1 MENLAVV
8 IPNNAANLQ
17 LPDPMLRD
25 YYRDE
30 EQRIYWVDGE
40 IDSSLLDLV
49 KMIMHCNKEDKDKP
63 VEERMPI
70 KVFIDSPGG
79 DVQALYTTIKAIEIS
94 KTPVYT
100 INYCGAYS
108 AAAILLTA
116 GHKRFALPG
125 TSAMFHRGSCYY
137 GGEQSVVE
145 SMKKYFDALD
155 KKVDDCILE
164 MFSDFKRLENTPVKF
179 TCDCSKEKFENGL
192 KSLKKEELQKILE
205 EDKQIEVMCNFCSEK
220 YLFNEDEIK
229 KIIEK

>member
-1 MENLAVV
+1 MNMDGLVV
-8 IPNNAANLQ
+8 AIPNNAANLQ

-30 EQRIYWVDGE
+30 EQRVYWVDDQ

-49 KMIMHCNKEDKDKP
+49 KMIMRCNKEDNGKP

-79 DVQALYTTIKAIEIS
+79 DVQALYATIKAIEIS

-100 INYCGAYS
+100 INYCSAYS

-125 TSAMFHRGSCYY
+125 TSAMFHRGSCYF
-137 GGEQSVVE
+137 GGEQSVVQ
-145 SMKKYFDALD
+145 STKKYFDALD
-155 KKVDDCILE
+155 KKLDDFLFSHTNINKKVYNKKASSDLYMDENECLKNNVIDTIV
-164 MFSDFKRLENTPVKF
+164 SDF
-179 TCDCSKEKFENGL
+179 
-192 KSLKKEELQKILE
+192 EEI
-205 EDKQIEVMCNFCSEK
+205 M
-220 YLFNEDEIK
+220 
-229 KIIEK
+229 